1 MIRCSFKPSK
11 VIHFCDL
18 QTWMHKAESI
28 RWKTAPLFVRP
39 HNVPKICCLWG
50 KKIRTPSP
58 RHVSQLQSILE
69 IPAITVQGFLKI
81 QDFQV
86 IWKRTPLLY
95 LDESFM
101 KLMKRVCI
109 LWGWPTSSKAGKFD
123 FGETDHQNI
132 PSQQT
137 FATDRE
143 TDPWGKLPGT
153 SFWDIPISHTHI
165 SLEENQSLLQ
175 RIFKAHHLGTFRWNV
190 HGAGALEAGTYL
202 LSESENAGGDTT
214 WAPSSYKLGYNPDK

>member
-18 QTWMHKAESI
+18 QTWMHKAESM

-86 IWKRTPLLY
+86 IWKKTPPPIPI
-95 LDESFM
+95 DQSFM
-101 KLMKRVCI
+101 NRWYGFVFFGDDQLQAR
-109 LWGWPTSSKAGKFD
+109 LGSSTAKQTTETYP
-123 FGETDHQNI
+123 ETDPQK
-132 PSQQT
+132 
-137 FATDRE
+137 

-153 SFWDIPISHTHI
+153 SFWDIPISLLKKI
-165 SLEENQSLLQ
+165 SRFCNESSRLTTLERSAETSMV
-175 RIFKAHHLGTFRWNV
+175 LGRLKQVPTCFPSQKMLV
-190 HGAGALEAGTYL
+190 EIQHGPLAVLNWVVTPI
-202 LSESENAGGDTT
+202 SRVI
-214 WAPSSYKLGYNPDK
+214 